1 MGKVEDLEKRIEQ
14 LEAQLE
20 AAKPKPE
27 PPPFVPKPHQHWDPT
42 QAMSPPVRLTG
53 REVYK
58 KQSIEEANMEYS
70 KDKNPVGTL
79 MPLAEWLK
87 QHPPAEPTPPSP
99 NVGVTIPVD
108 SKRPGQDLAD
118 AIAQGFA
125 NREKAEELAKLIDVA
140 NKLKGL

>member
-1 MGKVEDLEKRIEQ
+1 MSELDDLRKR
-14 LEAQLE
+14 LEALE
-20 AAKPKPE
+20 AKLN
-27 PPPFVPKPHQHWDPT
+27 PPPAPGVPPRPKFYAPHDPT
-42 QAMSPPVRLTG
+42 EALSPPVRLTG

-87 QHPPAEPTPPSP
+87 QHPPAEPTPPPP
-99 NVGVTIPVD
+99 NVSGTVPVD

-118 AIAQGFA
+118 AIAIGFA
-125 NREKAEELAKLIDVA
+125 NRERLAAIAEQLEIARKLR
-140 NKLKGL
+140 GG

>member
-70 KDKNPVGTL
+70 KDKNPV
-79 MPLAEWLK
+79 A
-87 QHPPAEPTPPSP
+87 A
-99 NVGVTIPVD
+99 TIPVD